1 MFMRNNTAS
10 SEKSAGVPDR
20 RRHDRYR
27 FTVPITVHSAGRSAI
42 RGMSLEISERGLSA
56 LIGDALIVGD
66 TVELEPV
73 AGGRVS
79 ALVRRHHG
87 KIYGFEF
94 LNLAPEQIQR
104 IVEICNP
111 LLKYQSNALDI

>member
-1 MFMRNNTAS
+1 MRTETACNEPS
-10 SEKSAGVPDR
+10 PSVSDR

-27 FTVPITVHSAGRSAI
+27 FSAPITVHPMGRSAI
-42 RGMSLEISERGLSA
+42 PGMSLEISESGMSA
-56 LIGDALIVGD
+56 LIGDVLVVGD

-79 ALVRRHHG
+79 ALVRRHSG

-94 LNLAPEQIQR
+94 SNLTPAQMQR
-104 IVEICNP
+104 IAEVCKSLP
-111 LLKYQSNALDI
+111 KYQPKTLDI